1 MKKKCA
7 FTLVEVLIT
16 LTVIGIVAAL
26 ASPALNTAIQKSKV
40 GPSLRKFISTMEN
53 ANEHL
58 LGDAEENTLSPITNN
73 SSDVY
78 CDRLKRYI
86 KGNTSGTAP
95 SVLGYTKSAITLP
108 EDGKVFNFARGDSMY
123 VALYEPSAEE
133 ANQPNGSY
141 KGHCG
146 VIYYDLNG
154 FDTAPN
160 SLGKDIFEFYI
171 DNGGTIIPRASKMD
185 RSVYPD
191 HEENKWSDS
200 CSAAQITG
208 DGHNCAGSVADN
220 GWKVIY
226 KY

>member
-95 SVLGYTKSAITLP
+95 S
-108 EDGKVFNFARGDSMY
+108 
-123 VALYEPSAEE
+123 ALR
-133 ANQPNGSY
+133 QWQ
-141 KGHCG
+141 
-146 VIYYDLNG
+146 D
-154 FDTAPN
+154 AP
-160 SLGKDIFEFYI
+160 
-171 DNGGTIIPRASKMD
+171 
-185 RSVYPD
+185 
-191 HEENKWSDS
+191 
-200 CSAAQITG
+200 
-208 DGHNCAGSVADN
+208 
-220 GWKVIY
+220 
-226 KY
+226 